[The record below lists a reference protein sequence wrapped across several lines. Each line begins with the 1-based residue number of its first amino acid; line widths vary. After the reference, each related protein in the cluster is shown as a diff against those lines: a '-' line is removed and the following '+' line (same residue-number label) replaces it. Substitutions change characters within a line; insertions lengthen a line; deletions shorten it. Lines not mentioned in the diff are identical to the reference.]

1 MKHLLVATLLAAPT
15 LLWAAPASE
24 IGPTTGLWKIDGDV
38 HGRPVH
44 IMCQLTQTERKLSG
58 SCSNSAQ
65 GASPHTIDGSVKGQK
80 MQFHLQTSM
89 GGNSLTLVV
98 SGRLTPDSSRVAGDL
113 EVEPMGVGGKFEG
126 ERTHGLS
133 AEAAAQPPT
142 PASPATPSTQAP
154 TSATGQDATGT
165 WNIDADFQGTAAELT
180 CVLKQNQA
188 ALTGTCTGDDNK
200 ANAITGEVNDHGL
213 KWHFES
219 EYQGQPITVTITAK
233 LSADGATMQGDAAVA
248 PLNAEG
254 TFTGKREAPTP
265 PEPASTL
272 PVAPPTAETLP
283 AQ

>member
-1 MKHLLVATLLAAPT
+1 MKHLLAATLLAAPT

-24 IGPTTGLWKIDGDV
+24 AGPTSGLWKIDGDV

-44 IMCQLTQTERKLSG
+44 IMCQLTQTEQKLSG
-58 SCSNSAQ
+58 SCSNPAQ
-65 GASPHTIDGSVKGQK
+65 GASPHTIDGTVKGQK
-80 MQFHLQTSM
+80 VQFHLQTSI

-98 SGRLTPDSSRVAGDL
+98 SGRLTPDSSRIAGDL
-113 EVEPMGVGGKFEG
+113 EVEPTGVGGKFEG
-126 ERTHGLS
+126 ERTADLS

-142 PASPATPSTQAP
+142 PATPSTQSP
-154 TSATGQDATGT
+154 TSTTGQDATGT

-188 ALTGTCTGDDNK
+188 TLTGTCTGGDDNK
-200 ANAITGEVNDHGL
+200 ANAITGEVNDRGL

-233 LSADGATMQGDAAVA
+233 LSTDGATMQGEATVA

-254 TFTGKREAPTP
+254 TLTAKRQPATSPA
-265 PEPASTL
+265 PAST
-272 PVAPPTAETLP
+272 PPTEGTPP